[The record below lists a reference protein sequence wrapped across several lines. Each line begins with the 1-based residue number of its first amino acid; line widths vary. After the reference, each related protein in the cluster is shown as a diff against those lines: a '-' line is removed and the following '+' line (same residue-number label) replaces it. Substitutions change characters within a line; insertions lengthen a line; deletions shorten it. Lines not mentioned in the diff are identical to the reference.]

1 MLPPDAVDLV
11 VEDPRAA
18 EEEMTRERRKGEPA
32 VRGGSALHRVYR
44 RGYVVDTPEG
54 GREVGEVEVARS
66 PREEVF
72 GIGDDADEILEA
84 EDEAVEVVRAETPP
98 AHARIVLDVPDE
110 NPWA

>member
-66 PREEVF
+66 PQEEVF
-72 GIGDDADEILEA
+72 GIGDDCAG
-84 EDEAVEVVRAETPP
+84 RAGREPLGVTTMSSAITHYRLYRNR
-98 AHARIVLDVPDE
+98 AHHGVL
-110 NPWA
+110 

>member
-1 MLPPDAVDLV
+1 M
-11 VEDPRAA
+11 
-18 EEEMTRERRKGEPA
+18 
-32 VRGGSALHRVYR
+32 
-44 RGYVVDTPEG
+44 
-54 GREVGEVEVARS
+54 GEVEVARS
-66 PREEVF
+66 PQEEVF